1 MNPRPENPKIIIIM
15 VSGVC
20 LVMVEMVVG
29 FKGLNKSNI
38 LRVCFASKNTLD
50 SPTFDN
56 LHILLSMQRF
66 HLFLIVH
73 LGKASKKGGGVNS
86 LSTTKIVFFFFYKKI
101 SIFPLEPN
109 FVFFD
114 QKHMF

>member
-1 MNPRPENPKIIIIM
+1 M
-15 VSGVC
+15 
-20 LVMVEMVVG
+20 MVEMVVG

-50 SPTFDN
+50 FPTFDN

-73 LGKASKKGGGVNS
+73 LGKASKRGGG
-86 LSTTKIVFFFFYKKI
+86 STPCPQPK
-101 SIFPLEPN
+101 
-109 FVFFD
+109 
-114 QKHMF
+114 